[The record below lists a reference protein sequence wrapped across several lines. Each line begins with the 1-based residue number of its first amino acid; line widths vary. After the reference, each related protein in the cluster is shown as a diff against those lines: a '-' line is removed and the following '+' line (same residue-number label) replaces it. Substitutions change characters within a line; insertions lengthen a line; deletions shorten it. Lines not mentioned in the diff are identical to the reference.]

1 MYRCQIIGLIVA
13 EIKETANLPKEDS
26 EILAPDNL
34 CPSIFG
40 KSNRRLSNQRLGYI
54 LSLGKNKFLAD
65 LDLEFMVW
73 LQNSLQLIKISLH
86 FQVL

>member
-1 MYRCQIIGLIVA
+1 MA
-13 EIKETANLPKEDS
+13 EIKELANLPKEDS

-54 LSLGKNKFLAD
+54 LSLGKNKFLTD
-65 LDLEFMVW
+65 LDLEFIW
-73 LQNSLQLIKISLH
+73 LPNSLQFIKISLH